1 MGNPWITTDHHSNI
15 SNICRGLIESH
26 GIPGNEVA
34 PGAHLAVGTALL
46 HDMHD
51 NLLTT
56 CSRSQCFSG
65 SHCFFRAELHVLS
78 RGISTESSLEMSNQW
93 RPMVKKDNCFLEQKV
108 KLRA

>member
-1 MGNPWITTDHHSNI
+1 MGNPWITTDHYSNI

-51 NLLTT
+51 MHDMHDNLLTT
-56 CSRSQCFSG
+56 CSQPALDLSVSAFLIVFSG
-65 SHCFFRAELHVLS
+65 RSYTS
-78 RGISTESSLEMSNQW
+78 
-93 RPMVKKDNCFLEQKV
+93 
-108 KLRA
+108 